1 MRQTDPIEVQ
11 VWRGPVVESRH
22 LVVASVAD
30 AAGRELER
38 YGDPDIVTFWR
49 SAAKPFQA
57 RPWVDAGVAEHYGWG
72 EREIAIMCASH
83 VGADE
88 HAELVRAMLADLGL
102 SEADLQCDEGARGA
116 RHGCSGNHTGFLAGC
131 RLHGWDTATYRAA
144 DHPAQRAA
152 LSATADA
159 AGCGVDDLALGV
171 DGCGI
176 VVCATPV
183 AVLARAYARLPVLA
197 PRIAAAMRGNPV
209 LIEGEGEPDTQT
221 MQGFPGLV
229 SKAGAEGVGCASLPD
244 GRGVAVKALDG
255 NDRATGP
262 ALATLLARCLGLDD
276 VPDSVVAVARPLVR
290 NDHNDAV
297 GEIRAILP

>member
-1 MRQTDPIEVQ
+1 MRQAGAIEVQ
-11 VWRGPVVESRH
+11 VWRGPRVESRH
-22 LVVASVAD
+22 LVVASVYD

-38 YGDPDIVTFWR
+38 CGDPDLVTFWR

-57 RPWVDAGVAEHYGWG
+57 QPWVNGGVAERYGWG

-88 HAELVRAMLADLGL
+88 HAELVCAMLADLGL
-102 SEADLQCDEGARGA
+102 SEADLQCGDGPQGARY
-116 RHGCSGNHTGFLAGC
+116 GCSGNHTGFLAGC

-144 DHPAQRAA
+144 GHPAQRAA
-152 LSATADA
+152 LAATADA

-183 AVLARAYARLPVLA
+183 TALARAYAGLAALA
-197 PRIAAAMRGNPV
+197 PRIAAAMRANPV
-209 LIEGEGEPDTQT
+209 LIEGAGEPDTET
-221 MQGFPGLV
+221 MLGFPGV
-229 SKAGAEGVGCASLPD
+229 ISKAGAEGVGCASLPD
-244 GRGVAVKALDG
+244 GRGIAVKVLDG

-262 ALATLLARCLGLDD
+262 ALVALLARCLGLAEL
-276 VPDSVVAVARPLVR
+276 PDRVAPVARPPVR
-290 NDHNDAV
+290 NDHHEVV
-297 GEIRAILP
+297 GEIRALLP